1 MADLIFKISPNV
13 ILGSY
18 TLSRLAQYVS
28 PYGSKFMII
37 MDPVLK
43 DVNLN
48 DKITASLRERN
59 VDFFIFDVL
68 TDGANTQEIEK
79 ALVLAKQSHV
89 QGIIAA
95 GGAKALHAG
104 CAVAA
109 LYNEN
114 RSIYDFLDGT
124 PINAQS
130 LPLICIPSTM
140 RAPYAFTQ
148 SIPLIDSRNR
158 HVRQLKTPAAVC
170 KLMLWDP
177 NLSLSLTE
185 NQLTSL
191 SLETL
196 CIASEA
202 YLSQKANYFSDMF
215 CEKAFQLL
223 KLGMDGTT
231 SLDVTTPKE
240 LLLEQGGSMASLAAA
255 TSSVGIASLLALAIN
270 SRFKISRSLV
280 SSIIFP
286 FMIEDVAK
294 FKLDKIEKITKLFIG
309 ESEGISQEN
318 CVQVFAE
325 NIRQRL
331 AKQNLPVRL
340 KDLNLTMEQ
349 LATAAEDAGQLD
361 VMTMLPRS
369 MTTDDLFELMK
380 LAY

>member
-1 MADLIFKISPNV
+1 M
-13 ILGSY
+13 
-18 TLSRLAQYVS
+18 
-28 PYGSKFMII
+28 
-37 MDPVLK
+37 
-43 DVNLN
+43 
-48 DKITASLRERN
+48 
-59 VDFFIFDVL
+59 
-68 TDGANTQEIEK
+68 
-79 ALVLAKQSHV
+79 
-89 QGIIAA
+89 
-95 GGAKALHAG
+95 
-104 CAVAA
+104 
-109 LYNEN
+109 
-114 RSIYDFLDGT
+114 
-124 PINAQS
+124 
-130 LPLICIPSTM
+130 
-140 RAPYAFTQ
+140 
-148 SIPLIDSRNR
+148 
-158 HVRQLKTPAAVC
+158 
-170 KLMLWDP
+170 
-177 NLSLSLTE
+177 
-185 NQLTSL
+185 
-191 SLETL
+191 
-196 CIASEA
+196 
-202 YLSQKANYFSDMF
+202 
-215 CEKAFQLL
+215 

-309 ESEGISQEN
+309 DSEGISQEN
-318 CVQVFAE
+318 CVQAFAE

-349 LATAAEDAGQLD
+349 LATAAEDADQLD